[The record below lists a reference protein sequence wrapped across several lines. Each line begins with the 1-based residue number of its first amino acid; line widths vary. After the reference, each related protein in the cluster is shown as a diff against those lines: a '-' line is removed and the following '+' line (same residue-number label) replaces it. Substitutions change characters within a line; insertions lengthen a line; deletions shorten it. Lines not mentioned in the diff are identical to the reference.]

1 MRLASNDDAAAIVRR
16 RYHASA
22 GSLLYVLTT
31 VFLAIGA
38 INSQNNLLFFAFG
51 IAAGAMVVSG
61 FVSGPALMGVR
72 ARRDIPAHGEVGR
85 EIRIRYTVRNRS
97 RFWPAFGLSI
107 AERSDGASPD
117 RSLGTVASC
126 VQHVGAREEVRATIA
141 VVPRHRGLVTLERFS
156 ISTTFPLGLTRKSV
170 ELSQRATLIIRPR
183 TLRLRSGILDRLD
196 GGQARLSSA
205 RNIAG
210 HGEEIFGIRAYAPG
224 DSMRSI
230 AWRASARAG
239 SLVVRQNALPAPA
252 RIWIDLRPSL
262 SGLSPHE
269 QEIAVS
275 IAASISKLAD
285 SKGYAVGVVG
295 FGSLVLPKPGKRHIE
310 TVLDLLA
317 RLRISADSH
326 AVAPSIRPRDAVVV
340 IAADREPVPSGSL
353 LLSVSEASSILAP
366 EESLPEPPPIPP
378 SRLRRALAGFLGL
391 SDSGGRAAT

>member
-1 MRLASNDDAAAIVRR
+1 MRHASNDDSATIVRR

-72 ARRDIPAHGEVGR
+72 ARRDLPAQGEVGR

-107 AERSDGASPD
+107 TERSDGATPEGA
-117 RSLGTVASC
+117 LGPVASS
-126 VQHVGAREEVRATIA
+126 VQHVGAREEVRSTVGII
-141 VVPRHRGLVTLERFS
+141 PRHRGLVTLERFS
-156 ISTTFPLGLTRKSV
+156 ISTTFPLGLTRKSI
-170 ELSQRATLIIRPR
+170 ELSQRTTLIVRPR

-196 GGQARLSSA
+196 GGLARLSSA
-205 RNIAG
+205 RNAAG

-230 AWRASARAG
+230 AWRASARSE

-326 AVAPSIRPRDAVVV
+326 AVAASIRPRDAVVV
-340 IAADREPVPSGSL
+340 IAADHEAVAPGSL
-353 LLSVSEASSILAP
+353 LLSVKEAYSIVAP
-366 EESLPEPPPIPP
+366 DESLPEPPPPPP
-378 SRLRRALAGFLGL
+378 SRLRRALSGFLGL
-391 SDSGGRAAT
+391 SESGGRAAT